1 MTAPTATATP
11 LPLGDPADLGFLPDR
26 LTRIGPAMQRY
37 VDEGKVPNLVT
48 LVARRGRIVH
58 LEARGY
64 MDLETR
70 RPVGMDALF
79 RLYSNS
85 KPIAGLA
92 AMLLYEEGKL
102 TPDDPVSK
110 FIPAFRNAVV
120 RADQG
125 TLQAGLTEPAR
136 REITVRD
143 LFRNTSGIASAGR
156 APLSYRNQYRAE
168 METLGWLT
176 SQDGSTGSR
185 STRERVDALARMPL
199 SFHPGTAYEY
209 HAGYIVIGA
218 IIEEV
223 TGQPLDRFYRER
235 IFEPLGMS
243 DSDWYIDEADLA
255 RFGDCYRPAHADGR
269 WQLSTQE
276 RASESVKVRGPKTF
290 FGAGGDEGGVIGTIG
305 DYARFGQMLLNGGEL
320 DGVRLLSRK
329 TVEYMTSDHSE
340 GMTLPM
346 RGPGFGWGLG
356 VVVRHGN
363 AGLPVLRSVGAYGWA
378 GAAGTNYLADPKEEL
393 LLVCFTQVMGRQ
405 MMPGNMYWEDFERLV
420 YQALD

>member
-11 LPLGDPADLGFLPDR
+11 LPLAEPADLGFLPDR
-26 LTRIGPAMQRY
+26 LARIGPAMQRY

-48 LVARRGRIVH
+48 LVARRGLIVH
-58 LEARGY
+58 FEARGY

-70 RPVGMDALF
+70 RPVSKDTLF

-92 AMLLYEEGKL
+92 AMLLYEQGKL

-110 FIPAFRNAVV
+110 FIPAFRNSVV

-156 APLSYRNQYRAE
+156 VPLSYRNQYRAE

-176 SQDGSTGSR
+176 SPDGSAGSR
-185 STRERVDALARMPL
+185 STRERVEALARLPL
-199 SFHPGTAYEY
+199 SFHPGSAYEY

-218 IIEEV
+218 IIEEI

-235 IFEPLGMS
+235 IFEPLGMN
-243 DSDWYIDEADLA
+243 DSDWYIDEAGLG

-276 RASESVKVRGPKTF
+276 RASESVKLRGPKTF
-290 FGAGGDEGGVIGTIG
+290 FGAGGDEGGIIGTIG
-305 DYARFGQMLLNGGEL
+305 DYARFGQMLLNGGEI

-340 GMTLPM
+340 GMVLPM
-346 RGPGFGWGLG
+346 RGPGFGWGIG
-356 VVVRHGN
+356 VVVRHSN

-393 LLVCFTQVMGRQ
+393 LLVCFTQVMMRQ
-405 MMPGNMYWEDFERLV
+405 MMPGNTYWEDFERLV
-420 YQALD
+420 YQALA